1 MTRDGL
7 FRIVDGKLAGPVGDL
22 RFTYGFLDLLAS
34 VDAVGAARVL
44 VPGDFGPTLVPALRA
59 RAFTFTGATGDAA

>member
-1 MTRDGL
+1 M
-7 FRIVDGKLAGPVGDL
+7 VPVGDL